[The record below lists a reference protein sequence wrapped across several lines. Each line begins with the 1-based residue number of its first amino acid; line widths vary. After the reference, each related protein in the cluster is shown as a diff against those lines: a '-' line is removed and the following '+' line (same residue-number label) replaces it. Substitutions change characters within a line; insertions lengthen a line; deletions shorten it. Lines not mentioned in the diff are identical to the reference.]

1 VGGDAV
7 RWSERRK
14 ARRAESAGAMMGGY
28 PAGPLART
36 LAWAT
41 ILYLLLPITIII
53 PVSLT
58 DRRYLSLPE
67 HGLSLRHYANLLG
80 SEAWL
85 SAIGQSFWIALASTA
100 IAVVAGTL
108 CAIGCW
114 RIGRRSTEAVRA
126 LMLLPLIIPAIVYAI
141 GLYRWF
147 GTLDLL
153 DRFLGVTLAHG
164 VTGIPY
170 VVITVSTALAAFDPR
185 LEQAARG
192 MGASLSQ
199 TLRWVILPRIA
210 PGIASGAIFAFI
222 HSWDELV
229 MVLFIA
235 SREVFT
241 LPRKIWDG
249 INENLD
255 PTMAAVAVLL
265 IGFTI
270 LLLALDG
277 ALRAR
282 RE

>member
-1 VGGDAV
+1 
-7 RWSERRK
+7 
-14 ARRAESAGAMMGGY
+14 
-28 PAGPLART
+28 
-36 LAWAT
+36 
-41 ILYLLLPITIII
+41 
-53 PVSLT
+53 
-58 DRRYLSLPE
+58 
-67 HGLSLRHYANLLG
+67 
-80 SEAWL
+80 
-85 SAIGQSFWIALASTA
+85 
-100 IAVVAGTL
+100 
-108 CAIGCW
+108 
-114 RIGRRSTEAVRA
+114 
-126 LMLLPLIIPAIVYAI
+126 
-141 GLYRWF
+141 
-147 GTLDLL
+147 
-153 DRFLGVTLAHG
+153 VTLAHG

>member
-1 VGGDAV
+1 
-7 RWSERRK
+7 
-14 ARRAESAGAMMGGY
+14 MNGGY
-28 PAGPLART
+28 PAGPFAKGI
-36 LAWAT
+36 AWVT
-41 ILYLLLPITIII
+41 VLYLILPITIVI

-58 DRRYLSLPE
+58 DQRYLSLPQQ
-67 HGLSLRHYANLLG
+67 GLSLRYYANLLG

-85 SAIGQSFWIALASTA
+85 GAIWQSFWIALASTTL
-100 IAVVAGTL
+100 AVAAGTL

-114 RIGRRSTEAVRA
+114 RLGRRSTELVRA
-126 LMLLPLIIPAIVYAI
+126 LMLLPLIIPSIVYAI
-141 GLYRWF
+141 GLYRYF
-147 GTLDLL
+147 GKLDLL

-170 VVITVSTALAAFDPR
+170 VIITVSTALAAFDPR

-199 TLRWVILPRIA
+199 TLRWVILPRIM

-235 SREVFT
+235 SRQVFT

-265 IGFTI
+265 IVFTV

-277 ALRAR
+277 ALRTR
-282 RE
+282 RSG

>member
-1 VGGDAV
+1 MPTC
-7 RWSERRK
+7 W
-14 ARRAESAGAMMGGY
+14 ARRRGSPREGRASGS
-28 PAGPLART
+28 PWPT
-36 LAWAT
+36 L
-41 ILYLLLPITIII
+41 
-53 PVSLT
+53 
-58 DRRYLSLPE
+58 
-67 HGLSLRHYANLLG
+67 
-80 SEAWL
+80 
-85 SAIGQSFWIALASTA
+85 
-100 IAVVAGTL
+100 IAVTAGTL

-114 RIGRRSTEAVRA
+114 RIGRRSTELVRA

-192 MGASLSQ
+192 MGASLGQ
-199 TLRWVILPRIA
+199 TLRWVILPRIM

-222 HSWDELV
+222 HSWDELI

-235 SREVFT
+235 SRQVFT

-265 IGFTI
+265 ILFTI
-270 LLLALDG
+270 LLLILDMT
-277 ALRAR
+277 LRAGQDGCR
-282 RE
+282 GRPPRPTIRHPKEPPPMNVASSPAAL

>member
-1 VGGDAV
+1 M
-7 RWSERRK
+7 R
-14 ARRAESAGAMMGGY
+14 GY
-28 PAGPLART
+28 EAGPLART

-41 ILYLLLPITIII
+41 VLYLLLPITIVI

-67 HGLSLRHYANLLG
+67 QSLSLQHYANLLR

-85 SAIGQSFWIALASTA
+85 SAIGQSFWIALASTLV
-100 IAVVAGTL
+100 AVVTGTL

-114 RIGRRSTEAVRA
+114 RIGRRSTELVRA

-147 GTLDLL
+147 GWMGLL

-192 MGASLSQ
+192 MGASLWQ

-235 SREVFT
+235 SRQVFT

-255 PTMAAVAVLL
+255 PSMAAVAVLL
-265 IGFTI
+265 ILFTV

-277 ALRAR
+277 AVRAR
-282 RE
+282 RGG